1 MKRMSVTVNEAILI
15 TGASR
20 SAIFAAIRDGRL
32 ESYKLAGRRRRISVA
47 ALEKWLGVN
56 IVLPTA
62 A

>member
-1 MKRMSVTVNEAILI
+1 MV
-15 TGASR
+15 
-20 SAIFAAIRDGRL
+20 L